1 MKELNFEQMEKL
13 QGGVPAKEYCDTI
26 QMIYDH
32 NEDQRDTEGMEFAIS
47 LCNGLGHPIQ
57 G

>member
-1 MKELNFEQMEKL
+1 MEKL